1 MRLPPLMIHRLRPYI
16 QHYAWGGRSFLPALL
31 GLPVPQAQPFAE
43 LWMGAH
49 PAGPST
55 LLDEAGQAL
64 PLTEYLQAD
73 AASRLGQ
80 DIAARFEAQLPF
92 LFKLLDV
99 QQMLSIQAHPDK
111 ARAREGFQ
119 RENAL
124 GIPLQAPHRVFKD
137 PNHKPEIM
145 VALSEFWLLHGFRQP
160 EDIQAQLAE
169 RKALQPLLAHFP
181 ASNIEAL
188 YRYLMELPQ
197 KEVDALLK
205 PLRDEL
211 GQRAAGLARSSPDY
225 WAWQAFRDFELPG
238 GHFDRGIFSI
248 YLLNLVLVRPG
259 EAIFQA
265 AGIPHAYLYGQN
277 VELMANSD
285 NVFRGGLTP
294 KYIAVPTLL
303 EHLNFEPVNPQL
315 ILPQPQNAWKAVYP
329 APVEDFELFCI
340 QLPAD
345 WRVTDNSGFS
355 PQIWVVLQ
363 GEIQTSE
370 GSAFQ
375 RGDALYIDPHT
386 AWEITC
392 KADAVIYGAAVPAA
406 TRR

>member
-1 MRLPPLMIHRLRPYI
+1 MIHRLRPYI
-16 QHYAWGGRSFLPALL
+16 QHYAWGGRAFLPALL

-49 PAGPST
+49 PAGPSII
-55 LLDEAGQAL
+55 LDEKERAL
-64 PLTEYLQAD
+64 PLPEYLQAD
-73 AASRLGQ
+73 AAGRLGQ
-80 DIAARFEAQLPF
+80 DIAARFDGQLPF

-111 ARAREGFQ
+111 ARARAGFQ
-119 RENAL
+119 RENEL

-160 EDIQAQLAE
+160 EDIRTQLTG

-181 ASNIEAL
+181 AGNIEAL

-197 KEVDALLK
+197 AEVDALLQ

-211 GQRAAGLARSSPDY
+211 APRAADFSRSSPDY
-225 WAWQAFRDFELPG
+225 WVWRAFQEFELPG
-238 GHFDRGIFSI
+238 GHCDRGIFSI
-248 YLLNLVLVRPG
+248 YLLNLVRVQPG

-265 AGIPHAYLYGQN
+265 AGVPHAYLHGQN

-294 KYIAVPTLL
+294 KYIAVSALL
-303 EHLNFEPVNPQL
+303 EHLNFEPVTPRL
-315 ILPQPQNAWKAVYP
+315 IPPQPQNAWKTVYP

-340 QLPAD
+340 QLQAGQ
-345 WRVTDNSGFS
+345 RIADNSGCS
-355 PQIWVVLQ
+355 PQIWAVLQ
-363 GEIQTSE
+363 GEIQTGE
-370 GSAFQ
+370 GSLFQ
-375 RGDALYIDPHT
+375 RGDALYIDPYT
-386 AWEITC
+386 TWEIAC

-406 TRR
+406 ARH